1 MPRVVSVLGSITME
15 TTAFRPSRESRA
27 FDSDQAASHPST
39 ASYIRAR
46 AARIDLSPD
55 DPIPL
60 FLSDPRGAPNPDE
73 YTSLE
78 LRPRVR
84 IVPRVLA
91 GGLAAVLVASI
102 LAILAALFQSDL
114 RGIFDAGGSAVV
126 ALEQAV
132 ASANPSVIPQ
142 SPRKDSARVTDPR
155 LASADTQDLP
165 APPSREEIATAY
177 QTALQA
183 QTPVPQP
190 AAAPHAPPPP
200 ASTLDADTLAGLMTR
215 AKSLLGIGDIVA
227 ARLLLERAANA
238 QDAAAA
244 FLLAQTYDPAV
255 LGTSDARR
263 IAADATA
270 ARDWYQKAAALGSA
284 EARQRLAQ
292 LQN

>member
-1 MPRVVSVLGSITME
+1 ME
-15 TTAFRPSRESRA
+15 TTGYRPSRESRA
-27 FDSDQAASHPST
+27 FDSDQAASHPSVT
-39 ASYIRAR
+39 SYIRAR
-46 AARIDLSPD
+46 AARADLSPD

-60 FLSDPRGAPNPDE
+60 FLSDPLGAPDPGE
-73 YTSLE
+73 YTPPPE

-91 GGLAAVLVASI
+91 GTLAAVLVAST
-102 LAILAALFQSDL
+102 LAMLAVLFQSDL
-114 RGIFDAGGSAVV
+114 RGIFAADAGGLAGV
-126 ALEQAV
+126 ALEQAM
-132 ASANPSVIPQ
+132 ASANVPAAPQ
-142 SPRKDSARVTDPR
+142 TPRKDPARVTDAM
-155 LASADTQDLP
+155 LASADVQDL
-165 APPSREEIATAY
+165 AASSPPSREAIASAY

-183 QTPVPQP
+183 QAPAPVAVQP
-190 AAAPHAPPPP
+190 PPPPP
-200 ASTLDADTLAGLMTR
+200 ARTLDADTLAGLMAR
-215 AKSLLGIGDIVA
+215 AKRLLAVGDIVA

-238 QDAAAA
+238 QDATAAH
-244 FLLAQTYDPAV
+244 LLAQTYDPAG

>member
-1 MPRVVSVLGSITME
+1 ME
-15 TTAFRPSRESRA
+15 TTEHRPSRESRA
-27 FDSDQAASHPST
+27 FDSDQAASHPPV

-46 AARIDLSPD
+46 AARVDLSPD

-60 FLSDPRGAPNPDE
+60 FLSDPLGAPDPGE
-73 YTSLE
+73 YTPQE

-91 GGLAAVLVASI
+91 GILAAVLVAST

-114 RGIFDAGGSAVV
+114 RGIFAAEAGGSAGF
-126 ALEQAV
+126 ALDQAM
-132 ASANPSVIPQ
+132 ASANAPVARQVPI
-142 SPRKDSARVTDPR
+142 KDPARVTDTM
-155 LASADTQDLP
+155 LASADVQDLP
-165 APPSREEIATAY
+165 APSTPSREAIASAY

-183 QTPVPQP
+183 QGPVQAP
-190 AAAPHAPPPP
+190 APVAARPPP
-200 ASTLDADTLAGLMTR
+200 ARTLDADTLAGLMAR
-215 AKSLLGIGDIVA
+215 AKSLLAVGDIVA

-238 QDAAAA
+238 QDAIAAH
-244 FLLAQTYDPAV
+244 LLAQTYDPAV

-284 EARQRLAQ
+284 EPRQRLAQ

>member
-1 MPRVVSVLGSITME
+1 ME

-27 FDSDQAASHPST
+27 LDSNQAASHPST

-60 FLSDPRGAPNPDE
+60 FLSDPLGAPNPDE
-73 YTSLE
+73 YTPS
-78 LRPRVR
+78 PRGR

-91 GGLAAVLVASI
+91 GVLAAVLVAST

-114 RGIFDAGGSAVV
+114 RGIFGAGGSAGV
-126 ALEQAV
+126 ALDQAV
-132 ASANPSVIPQ
+132 ASANVLAVPQ
-142 SPRKDSARVTDPR
+142 SPRKDPARVTDTR
-155 LASADTQDLP
+155 LASADAQDLP
-165 APPSREEIATAY
+165 APSTPSREEIATAY

-190 AAAPHAPPPP
+190 APVATPPAPPPP
-200 ASTLDADTLAGLMTR
+200 ARTLDADTLAGLMAR
-215 AKSLLGIGDIVA
+215 AKSLLTVGDIVA

-238 QDAAAA
+238 QDATAA

-284 EARQRLAQ
+284 EARQHLAQ
-292 LQN
+292 LSN